1 MSTTIA
7 PRYPMTPFPNGW
19 FQIAYADELESGK
32 TEPLHYFGKD
42 LVLLRGE
49 DGVARVYDA
58 FCPHLGAHLGYGG
71 RVEGNDLRCPFH
83 GWRFDATGK
92 CNEIPYGKRIP
103 PSAKLRSWPVVE
115 RNGLIM
121 LWHHAGGSS
130 PEWEVP
136 VVESFGDEQWTPYV
150 KRRWKIR
157 THNQDMAENSVDRAH
172 FRYVHG
178 TLSVPESEATAEGP
192 CLHVL
197 SKMKLGTPM
206 GEVDGSIESK
216 SWGFGF
222 GLVSFRGIVETALV
236 TSVTPIDGEYV
247 DVRFSF
253 SVKRLGSADV
263 TKGVGK
269 ALIADI
275 DKQMREDIPI
285 WENKAF
291 LDRPVLCD
299 GDGPIGLFRNWCK
312 QFYEDSRAA
321 A

>member
-1 MSTTIA
+1 MTTTA
-7 PRYPMTPFPNGW
+7 RYPMTPYPNGW
-19 FQIAYADELESGK
+19 FQVAYSDELEAGK
-32 TEPLHYFGKD
+32 AEPLHYFGQD
-42 LVLLRGE
+42 FVLFRGE
-49 DGVARVYDA
+49 DGVARIFDA

-71 RVEGNDLRCPFH
+71 KVDGNSIRCPFH
-83 GWRFDATGK
+83 GWCYDGEGK
-92 CNEIPYGKRIP
+92 CVEIPYGKRIP
-103 PSAKLRSWPVVE
+103 PTAKLRPWNVVE
-115 RNGLIM
+115 VNGLVM
-121 LWHHAGGSS
+121 LWHHAEGKA
-130 PEWEVP
+130 PEWQVP
-136 VVESFGDEQWTPYV
+136 VVPEYGLEGWTPYV

-172 FRYVHG
+172 FHYVHG
-178 TLSVPESEATAEGP
+178 TLTVPESHATTDGP
-192 CLHVL
+192 RLSVS
-197 SKMKLGTPM
+197 SKMKMGTPM
-206 GEVDGSIESK
+206 GEVEGSIESD

-222 GLVSFRGIVETALV
+222 GKVRFNGIVETSLV
-236 TSVTPIDGEYV
+236 TSVTPIDGEFV

-253 SVKRLGSADV
+253 SVKSLGDER
-263 TKGVGK
+263 TTRGVGK

-312 QFYEDSRAA
+312 QFYSEMPAA

>member
-1 MSTTIA
+1 MTTK
-7 PRYPMTPFPNGW
+7 RYPMTPYPNGW
-19 FQIAYADELESGK
+19 FQVAYADELEPGK
-32 TEPLHYFGKD
+32 AEPLHYFGRD
-42 LVLLRGE
+42 YVLYRGN
-49 DGVARVYDA
+49 DGTVRAFDA

-71 RVEGNDLRCPFH
+71 KIEEDGIRCPFH
-83 GWRFDATGK
+83 GWKYDGGGRCVD
-92 CNEIPYGKRIP
+92 IPYGKRVP
-103 PSAKLRSWPVVE
+103 PNARLQPHPVVE

-121 LWHHAGGSS
+121 MWHHAAGQE
-130 PEWEVP
+130 PDWEIP
-136 VVESFGDEQWTPYV
+136 AVEEYQAEGWTPYV

-157 THNQDMAENSVDRAH
+157 THNQDMAENSVDQAH

-178 TLSVPESEATAEGP
+178 TLTVPQSKATTDGP
-192 CLHVL
+192 LLHVL
-197 SKMKLGTPM
+197 SQMKMGTPA

-222 GLVSFRGIVETALV
+222 GHVRFRGIVETSLV

-253 SVKRLGSADV
+253 SVKSLGDER
-263 TKGVGK
+263 TTRGVGR

-285 WENKAF
+285 WEYKAF

-299 GDGPIGLFRNWCK
+299 GDGPIGLFRTWCK
-312 QFYEDSRAA
+312 QFYTETAA
-321 A
+321 AA